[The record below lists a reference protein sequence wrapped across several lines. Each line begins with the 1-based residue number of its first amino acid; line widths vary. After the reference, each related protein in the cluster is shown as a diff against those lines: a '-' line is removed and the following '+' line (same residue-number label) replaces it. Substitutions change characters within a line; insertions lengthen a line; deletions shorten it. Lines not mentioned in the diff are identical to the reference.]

1 MSLDLFPDQ
10 PMINA
15 QRFDLRPLRV
25 SDTGQIALHSAD
37 LRIARM
43 TSRIAHPLPPG
54 ATAAFIERAMGTTRE
69 EDIWAIDGVKSGLSE
84 VLGLLSLDRLS
95 KNQSELSYWVAPA
108 FWNKGVASEVTAG
121 LLAANP
127 LQNETIFA
135 AVFQDNPASAR
146 VLTNCGFAYIGDAE
160 AFCVARN
167 ATVATWTYLKTFQIN
182 GSI

>member
-54 ATAAFIERAMGTTRE
+54 ATAAFIERAMGTTRD

-108 FWNKGVASEVTAG
+108 FWNKGVASEVTAS

-182 GSI
+182 G

>member
-1 MSLDLFPDQ
+1 MKLEQITNQ
-10 PMINA
+10 PFVTTD
-15 QRFDLRPLRV
+15 RFDLRPLRR
-25 SDTGQIALHSAD
+25 SDAGLVEFYTKD
-37 LRIARM
+37 ERVARM
-43 TSRIAHPLPPG
+43 TPAIPHPMPAG
-54 ATAAFIERAMGTTRE
+54 ATEAMITRALSPERE
-69 EDIWAIDGVKSGLSE
+69 QDIWAIDGVKSGLSE

-108 FWNKGVASEVTAG
+108 FWNKGVASEVTAD
-121 LLAANP
+121 LLADNP

-182 GSI
+182 G

>member
-1 MSLDLFPDQ
+1 SP
-10 PMINA
+10 
-15 QRFDLRPLRV
+15 
-25 SDTGQIALHSAD
+25 
-37 LRIARM
+37 
-43 TSRIAHPLPPG
+43 
-54 ATAAFIERAMGTTRE
+54 ERE
-69 EDIWAIDGVKSGLSE
+69 QDIWAIDGLKSGLSE

-182 GSI
+182 G

>member
-1 MSLDLFPDQ
+1 MKLEQITNQ
-10 PMINA
+10 PFVTTD
-15 QRFDLRPLRV
+15 RFDLRPLRR
-25 SDTGQIALHSAD
+25 SDAGLVEFYTKD
-37 LRIARM
+37 ERVARM
-43 TSRIAHPLPPG
+43 TLAIPHPMPAG
-54 ATAAFIERAMGTTRE
+54 ATEAMIARALSPERE
-69 EDIWAIDGVKSGLSE
+69 QDIWAIDGVKSGLSE

-95 KNQSELSYWVAPA
+95 KNQSELCYWVAPA

-146 VLTNCGFAYIGDAE
+146 VLTNCGFSYIGDAE

-182 GSI
+182 G